1 MKEVGTVKVEF
12 EYGRMLEEVV
22 GWEEDP
28 LCGEGL
34 GIVLEKAM
42 KGDAKSHEAG

>member
-1 MKEVGTVKVEF
+1 MKEAGTVKVKF
-12 EYGRMLEEVV
+12 EYGRVLEEIM

-28 LCGEGL
+28 LYGEGL